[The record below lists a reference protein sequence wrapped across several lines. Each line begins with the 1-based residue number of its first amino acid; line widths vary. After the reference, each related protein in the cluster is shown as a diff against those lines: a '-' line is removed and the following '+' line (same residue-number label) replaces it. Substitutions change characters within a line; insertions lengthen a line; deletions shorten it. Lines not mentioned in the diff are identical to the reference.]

1 MGVIRKAVPPR
12 QSPGLCRVAALLLA
26 AVVAW
31 WPGDAATQDA
41 DQWRILLLFS
51 NESMMPASE
60 AIASGFRETIDA
72 NIRER
77 RLLFAEYLDAD
88 RFPDPEH
95 EARMAAFLSEKYR
108 TTRIDLA
115 VALGPQA
122 LAFLA
127 SNRPALFPDVPI
139 VFVGINESSRPQW
152 ASLPNATGV
161 VSQFDP
167 VKTVELALQLQPR
180 ATRVVVVTGAS
191 TFDRQWE
198 AVARDKLAPFQDRLV
213 VTYLARRPLA
223 ETLSQVGQLPP
234 DTIVLFLTFLEDG
247 AGEKFISREVAE
259 RVAAA
264 ASTPV
269 YSVYDTYLGRG
280 IVGGYVSTF
289 GAMGAEAARIGLR
302 ILAGEAPESIPPSAA
317 AATSFTVD
325 WRQLRRWGLS
335 EAGLPPDTVVRF
347 KETSFWDRYRRQALV
362 AIAVVLVQSVL
373 IVGLWLQVRR
383 RRRAETSLR
392 NSEERYRDVVET
404 QAELICRYLP
414 DGTLTFVNDAYC
426 RYFGRTRESLVGRTF
441 LELLPE
447 DSHAGALE
455 YVASLSKTSRAE
467 TYEHQVMRPDG
478 SIGWQQWT
486 DRAVRDAYGRIVE
499 FQGVGRDITELK
511 RAEAEAKER
520 REQVTHLTR
529 VGILGE
535 LSSALAHELNQPLT
549 AILSNAQAAQRILVR
564 EPVDLAEVREILSD
578 IVAADTRAGEV
589 IRRLRALLQ
598 RGEARRQPLDI
609 NEVVAETLE
618 LARSEVIARHIAVA
632 TSMTPGL
639 PRISG
644 DRVQLQQVL
653 LNLIV
658 NACEAMNGTLPSER
672 SLSLST
678 AMDGDGSAMIA
689 VADRGHGLSPEVA
702 ARLFEP
708 FYTTKAVGLGLG
720 LSISRSIIAAHGGR
734 LWAANN
740 PEGGSTFYAVLPGIG
755 GQTG

>member
-1 MGVIRKAVPPR
+1 M
-12 QSPGLCRVAALLLA
+12 
-26 AVVAW
+26 
-31 WPGDAATQDA
+31 
-41 DQWRILLLFS
+41 
-51 NESMMPASE
+51 
-60 AIASGFRETIDA
+60 
-72 NIRER
+72 
-77 RLLFAEYLDAD
+77 
-88 RFPDPEH
+88 
-95 EARMAAFLSEKYR
+95 
-108 TTRIDLA
+108 
-115 VALGPQA
+115 
-122 LAFLA
+122 
-127 SNRPALFPDVPI
+127 
-139 VFVGINESSRPQW
+139 
-152 ASLPNATGV
+152 
-161 VSQFDP
+161 
-167 VKTVELALQLQPR
+167 QLQPR
-180 ATRVVVVTGAS
+180 ARRVVVVTGAS

-198 AVARDKLAPFQDRLV
+198 AVARDKLVPFQDRLE
-213 VTYLARRPLA
+213 VTYLAGRPLA
-223 ETLSQVGQLPP
+223 ETLSQVGRLPR

-259 RVAAA
+259 RVASA
-264 ASTPV
+264 ASAPV

-280 IVGGYVSTF
+280 IVGGYVATF
-289 GAMGAEAARIGLR
+289 DAMGAEAARIALR
-302 ILAGEAPESIPPSAA
+302 ILAGEAPESVPPSSAG
-317 AATSFTVD
+317 ATSFTVD

-447 DSHAGALE
+447 DSHAGALD
-455 YVASLSKTSRAE
+455 YVASLAKTSRTE

-478 SIGWQQWT
+478 SVGWQQWT
-486 DRAVRDAYGRIVE
+486 DRAVRDANGQIVE

-549 AILSNAQAAQRILVR
+549 AILSNAQAGQRILAR
-564 EPVDLAEVREILSD
+564 EPVDLAEMREILGD

-618 LARSEVIARHIAVA
+618 LAHSEVIARHITVA

-644 DRVQLQQVL
+644 DRIQLQQVL

-658 NACEAMNGTLPSER
+658 NACEAMRRAERFERRMEITTSEE
-672 SLSLST
+672 
-678 AMDGDGSAMIA
+678 GDGIVR
-689 VADRGHGLSPEVA
+689 VAISDCGVGLPAEGAERV
-702 ARLFEP
+702 FEP
-708 FYTTKAVGLGLG
+708 FFTTKVHGVGLGLV
-720 LSISRSIIAAHGGR
+720 ICQTIVTAHGGR
-734 LWAANN
+734 LSATNN
-740 PEGGSTFYAVLPGIG
+740 PDRGATFWFTLPARNGAEPAS
-755 GQTG
+755 